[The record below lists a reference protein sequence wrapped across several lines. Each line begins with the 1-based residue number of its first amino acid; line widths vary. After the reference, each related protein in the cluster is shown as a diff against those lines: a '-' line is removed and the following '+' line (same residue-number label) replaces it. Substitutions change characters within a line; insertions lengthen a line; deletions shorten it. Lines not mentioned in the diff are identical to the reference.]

1 MGTADYCL
9 VKADHFSHRARAPT
23 AGDRTSAPPP
33 DSTMPAH
40 CTSRAAF
47 PFRAV

>member
-9 VKADHFSHRARAPT
+9 VKADHFPYRARAPT

-33 DSTMPAH
+33 GLRNA
-40 CTSRAAF
+40 SRLYIPRRVSF
-47 PFRAV
+47 